1 MNAYLAV
8 SGALF
13 GLVGVAHLFRLFV
26 ERDQFSDPWFLAHN
40 LALFT
45 VGAGLSVWALKL
57 LRRQRGP
64 SA

>member
-8 SGALF
+8 SGTLF
-13 GLVGVAHLFRLFV
+13 GLVGIAHLLRLFV
-26 ERDQFSDPWFLAHN
+26 ERDSLSDPRFLAHN
-40 LALFT
+40 LALF
-45 VGAGLSVWALKL
+45 VVCGGLAIWALQL